1 MKSDFRIVGALS
13 AQRGEDIHA
22 VSECLAVGIPMR
34 VGLVEAVLLG
44 DAVCDE
50 EYGGLEAVGDIA
62 GFAGGFGRGDR
73 VGHGPP
79 LYWNW
84 HTQQL

>member
-1 MKSDFRIVGALS
+1 
-13 AQRGEDIHA
+13 
-22 VSECLAVGIPMR
+22 MR

-62 GFAGGFGRGDR
+62 GFAGGFGRGR
-73 VGHGPP
+73 SGRTWTTSLLELAYTAALIPAPAALYTP
-79 LYWNW
+79 LPK
-84 HTQQL
+84 LDG

>member
-1 MKSDFRIVGALS
+1 
-13 AQRGEDIHA
+13 
-22 VSECLAVGIPMR
+22 MR

-73 VGHGPP
+73 IRTWTTSLLELAYTAALIPAPAALYTP
-79 LYWNW
+79 LPK
-84 HTQQL
+84 LDG

>member
-1 MKSDFRIVGALS
+1 
-13 AQRGEDIHA
+13 
-22 VSECLAVGIPMR
+22 MR

-62 GFAGGFGRGDR
+62 GGLRGGGDA
-73 VGHGPP
+73 P
-79 LYWNW
+79 LEMD
-84 HTQQL
+84 QGGDPRRLEGLLR

>member
-1 MKSDFRIVGALS
+1 
-13 AQRGEDIHA
+13 
-22 VSECLAVGIPMR
+22 MR

-62 GFAGGFGRGDR
+62 GFVGGFGRGDR
-73 VGHGPP
+73 IGHGPP

>member
-1 MKSDFRIVGALS
+1 MEGKRN
-13 AQRGEDIHA
+13 RGEVTA
-22 VSECLAVGIPMR
+22 ELSEKVWARLCRENALVASEVWVDGARR

-73 VGHGPP
+73 VGHV
-79 LYWNW
+79 
-84 HTQQL
+84 